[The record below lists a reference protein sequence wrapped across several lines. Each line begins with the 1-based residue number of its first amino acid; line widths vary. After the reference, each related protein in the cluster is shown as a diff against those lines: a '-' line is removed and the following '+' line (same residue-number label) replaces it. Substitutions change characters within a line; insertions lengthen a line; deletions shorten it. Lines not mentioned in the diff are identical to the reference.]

1 MIFGGPFQPRPFYD
15 YVILLLMLEQR
26 TSRNE
31 QGARRVTTLGRYTDC
46 SLLWEYLELE
56 LRITG
61 PLAWRCCYHLGLS
74 FSFTGANLTEKIR
87 KIKIV
92 FTPTICKQT
101 CRSGR
106 CYNSCEKGDTTTLY
120 SQGGHDHDPKS
131 GFRICE
137 HPQGSQLISP
147 APLLSSSLSYL
158 SRLSVWAA
166 TGLRGDGLSQ
176 CLGRC
181 LLGSLGLMPP
191 LSLGEE
197 DRPCLIV
204 LCSGQATSIS
214 IPPQVEGMRVFES
227 GLRPRLAT
235 PSFSEPAH
243 CFHWHPVLGLTF
255 II

>member
-1 MIFGGPFQPRPFYD
+1 MQIKRPL
-15 YVILLLMLEQR
+15 V
-26 TSRNE
+26 
-31 QGARRVTTLGRYTDC
+31 
-46 SLLWEYLELE
+46 
-56 LRITG
+56 
-61 PLAWRCCYHLGLS
+61 WRCFFHLALS
-74 FSFTGANLTEKIR
+74 FSSIGANLTEKIR

-137 HPQGSQLISP
+137 HPKAPSP
-147 APLLSSSLSYL
+147 PLCLLPLSPPSAFPAS
-158 SRLSVWAA
+158 
-166 TGLRGDGLSQ
+166 TDGGIGLVGDGKRWPLPA
-176 CLGRC
+176 LERC
-181 LLGSLGLMPP
+181 LLESLGLTPS

-197 DRPCLIV
+197 DRPCLIA
-204 LCSGQATSIS
+204 LFPGQANSVS
-214 IPPQVEGMRVFES
+214 IPPQVGGMHALES
-227 GLRPRLAT
+227 GLQPSPAA

-255 II
+255 IT